1 MQKEIKKII
10 KIIKDRQQQTAAI
23 IFLYGDLG
31 SGKTTFVQN
40 FAKNLEIKKK
50 ITSPT
55 YQIRKDYEIK
65 NQTSGL
71 KNLIHIDLYRLNE
84 EKDKTDILKTLDLT
98 GK

>member
-40 FAKNLEIKKK
+40 FAKNLEM
-50 ITSPT
+50 
-55 YQIRKDYEIK
+55 QNK
-65 NQTSGL
+65 N
-71 KNLIHIDLYRLNE
+71 
-84 EKDKTDILKTLDLT
+84 
-98 GK
+98 